1 MLSKDVTVF
10 HNKVMVYFT
19 NIINYRDSILLIE
32 QLSLDQKVWSL
43 LTERIFIIMKNLE
56 KLNDS
61 KKKLEIDIYEV
72 LIEDLKNIYNFYKV
86 SYLMVSDKL
95 FSERLT
101 AGILF
106 NLGEL
111 KRFKL
116 LVNKKFNKNELAD
129 KDVKESI
136 RFYQYSLNKNPF
148 YHRAYSNMGLIIR
161 DNLKDFTLSSYWFVR
176 CLSVPGFESKLLKEN
191 LDADFIIIRKLFI
204 EKEHLVDKDPAYL
217 NYDIEHL
224 PLLWHRIMGILYMS
238 TDTDKLE
245 ELIDS
250 FEILF
255 EKILKYY
262 HNISEELKMEM
273 ETQLIAEQ
281 ITLML
286 IFNFHHTLNN
296 FSDYPNQNEKI
307 VLNSLN
313 NSNNMSN
320 LLINSKNFNFM
331 DSSVGTMVN
340 NNQNQSFTTKK
351 SNTIQ
356 LFSSLKY
363 ELFNHNI
370 LGILSELKEKEKEK
384 EKERERE
391 STKDIYDT
399 LNMNSNSNTNSNN
412 YFTLL
417 DNFLK
422 DKVKYG
428 FKHSCR
434 LIKCIV
440 ERILKN
446 YNKYNQQFS
455 EKIMLILFYWFSINY
470 DVLNNLILSDK
481 SLTPHLE
488 FMNYNI
494 SNQVNSVIKLNYLQ
508 VLNQSITPL
517 ECSLLAFKPMSRFF
531 ELNKIKDEKCNDTLD
546 QTLSTKIILSHFF
559 NTCGIKT
566 TYNKDLHD
574 KYDYKENQIST
585 TVVNLE
591 NNNEV
596 NKDLESMLVV
606 NKNVQSILNVKKLKP
621 LILLDMSNIAMRHGN
636 SEKFSTKGI
645 KVCLDFFIN
654 NGHEVCGFLPEYLFR
669 DDKDKNQTR
678 TNKKL
683 IPDDVVYLKELH
695 SKGLVIQTPS
705 QDYDDSYNIQYCKSK
720 NAFFVTN
727 DLYRDYIEKISDSK
741 AREAEKRWINSK
753 RISYTFNK
761 DEFIPGPD
769 NDFFKEFDYNSY
781 LKKEEV

>member
-1 MLSKDVTVF
+1 
-10 HNKVMVYFT
+10 MVYFT

-32 QLSLDQKVWSL
+32 QLVLDQKVWSL
-43 LTERIFIIMKNLE
+43 LTERIFIVMKNFE
-56 KLNDS
+56 KLNES
-61 KKKLEIDIYEV
+61 KNKLDIDIYEV
-72 LIEDLKNIYNFYKV
+72 LMEDLKNIYNFYKV

-116 LVNKKFNKNELAD
+116 VVNKRFNKSELVE
-129 KDVKESI
+129 KDVKESL

-148 YHRAYSNMGLIIR
+148 NHRAYSNMGLIIR

-176 CLSVPGFESKLLKEN
+176 CLAVPGFESKLLKEN

-204 EKEHLVDKDPAYL
+204 EKEHLVDKNPAYL

-250 FEILF
+250 FEILL

-262 HNISEELKMEM
+262 YNISEEIRIEM
-273 ETQLIAEQ
+273 ETQMIAEQ
-281 ITLML
+281 IVLML

-307 VLNSLN
+307 VLNS
-313 NSNNMSN
+313 NNMSN
-320 LLINSKNFNFM
+320 LLINNKNLNIV
-331 DSSVGTMVN
+331 DSSVINSIN
-340 NNQNQSFTTKK
+340 NNMNYIGNMNNINNQSFTTKK
-351 SNTIQ
+351 STNTMQ

-370 LGILSELKEKEKEK
+370 LGILSEIKEKEKENTNPN
-384 EKERERE
+384 
-391 STKDIYDT
+391 TKDIYET
-399 LNMNSNSNTNSNN
+399 LNMNSNSNTNSNVSSCN
-412 YFTLL
+412 YFNLI
-417 DNFLK
+417 DNVLK

-428 FKHSCR
+428 FKYSCR
-434 LIKCIV
+434 LIKGIV
-440 ERILKN
+440 EKVMKN
-446 YNKYNQQFS
+446 YNKHNQQFS
-455 EKIMLILFYWFSINY
+455 EKILLLFFYWFSINY
-470 DVLNNLILSDK
+470 DVLNNLILSEK
-481 SLTPHLE
+481 SYKPFLE
-488 FMNYNI
+488 FINYNI
-494 SNQVNSVIKLNYLQ
+494 TSQVSSNLKLSYLQ
-508 VLNQSITPL
+508 TLNQSTTPL
-517 ECSLLAFKPMSRFF
+517 ECNLLAFKPMTRFF
-531 ELNKIKDEKCNDTLD
+531 ELNNIKAEKCNDTLD
-546 QTLSTKIILSHFF
+546 SMISTKIILSHML
-559 NTCGIKT
+559 NISGIKSEF
-566 TYNKDLHD
+566 NKDIND
-574 KYDYKENQIST
+574 IYECKENQFST
-585 TVVNLE
+585 TIVNLD
-591 NNNEV
+591 NNNSNEL
-596 NKDLESMLVV
+596 NKDLENMMIT
-606 NKNVQSILNVKKLKP
+606 NKNVQSILNVKKMKP

-645 KVCLDFFIN
+645 KICLDFFVK

-669 DDKDKNQTR
+669 DDKDNKQTR
-678 TNKKL
+678 MNRKI
-683 IPDDVVYLKELH
+683 IPDDVVYLKDLH

-705 QDYDDSYNIQYCKSK
+705 HDYDDSYNIKYCKTK
-720 NAFFVTN
+720 TAFFVTN
-727 DLYRDYIEKISDSK
+727 DLYRDYIEKITDVK
-741 AREAEKRWINSK
+741 AREAERRWISSK

-769 NDFFKEFDYNSY
+769 NDFFKEFDYNTY
-781 LKKEEV
+781 LKAEV